1 MSLNGLPMEDDT
13 YAADTV
19 SLVNDEPVEQ
29 FAIIQI
35 PQHIQQL
42 LTRGQLQTTTKHI
55 IKELHAFLILNKQFQ
70 FVCKIYKR
78 LFGIIL
84 LKLITILSTIQSS
97 CIPISAQIVPFL
109 GWHIK
114 DEFLVAVWR
123 FSCRGHQPQPGR
135 RLLTD
140 DLQGPEPHTEY
151 WLDLVTE
158 LWIIL

>member
-1 MSLNGLPMEDDT
+1 MEDDT

-109 GWHIK
+109 G
-114 DEFLVAVWR
+114 
-123 FSCRGHQPQPGR
+123 
-135 RLLTD
+135 
-140 DLQGPEPHTEY
+140 
-151 WLDLVTE
+151 
-158 LWIIL
+158 